1 MGMNFPPFTRSA
13 RLLQIKLPGDRSTT
27 RSNAGFSVLTSAV
40 QWKYLCL
47 FTKTQLYNEEKLNGG
62 IKSETNTERPRRHAL
77 FPRFHFVFQ
86 LASRLWKFERDIVS
100 VAFDRLK
107 RRSRP
112 SSVVHARGKMLS
124 VRKPRILCHLTQC

>member
-13 RLLQIKLPGDRSTT
+13 RLLQIKLSGDRSTT

-62 IKSETNTERPRRHAL
+62 IKSETNTEQPRRHTL

-86 LASRLWKFERDIVS
+86 LASRLWKFERDIVP

-112 SSVVHARGKMLS
+112 SSIVHARGKMLS